1 MATTTTLGE
10 QKFTFETEWYD
21 NQADIIRPYRVI
33 YYPNLAS
40 VEMYD
45 VKNNRIFLKKQQIP
59 SLQLDDF
66 FLGAQVTILSRV
78 LKVTDYG
85 DVSTRRQFEAQ
96 RQRTFAMIKPD
107 CYSQMGQIIDCIQS
121 QGLSINKLKMSRFN
135 RQSAESFY
143 GEHKGKPFFPNLQQF
158 ITSDVVIGME
168 LVGQDA
174 VSKWREVIGPTNTE
188 NARAQAPQSIRAR
201 FGTDGTKNAVHGSDS
216 LGSYKREHDFWFAG
230 EDPTARPMQT
240 TAVLDNC
247 TLCLIK
253 PHIQREGKTGQVLDM
268 ILQAGF
274 EISAMELFNMSRAVI
289 EEFYSVYKGVIP
301 EYLPIIENMTS
312 GPVIALEIRQQNAVA
327 SFRELCGPH
336 DPEIARHLRPN
347 TIR

>member
-1 MATTTTLGE
+1 
-10 QKFTFETEWYD
+10 
-21 NQADIIRPYRVI
+21 
-33 YYPNLAS
+33 
-40 VEMYD
+40 
-45 VKNNRIFLKKQQIP
+45 
-59 SLQLDDF
+59 
-66 FLGAQVTILSRV
+66 
-78 LKVTDYG
+78 
-85 DVSTRRQFEAQ
+85 
-96 RQRTFAMIKPD
+96 
-107 CYSQMGQIIDCIQS
+107 
-121 QGLSINKLKMSRFN
+121 MSRFN

-188 NARAQAPQSIRAR
+188 NAKAQAPQSIRAR